1 MKIAIVTET
10 FLPSTDGIVT
20 RLTASIRY
28 YLEQGHEVIVI
39 APDLGVAH
47 FEAASIRGVPAKT
60 LPFYRSK
67 KFALPSRKVGQ
78 LLKEIAPDIV
88 HVVNPALLGA
98 AGIYYARKLGIPL
111 LASYHTNIVRYLDF
125 YGLPFLKGSLWLYLR
140 VLHNQASI
148 NLCTS
153 QTVRDELVKRKFRNV
168 KVWERGVDNVLFH
181 PKRYDTSMRE
191 RLSQGFPEKKI
202 LLYVGRLAA
211 EKEIEKL
218 RDIFAASEHFVLA
231 IVGDGPHRGALE
243 TYFAGTNTLFTG
255 FMYGDQLAAA
265 FASSDVFVFPS
276 TTETLGLVL
285 LEAMASGLPVVA
297 ARSGPTCE
305 QIQHES
311 TGFLFDPDEPDGF
324 VAAVCRFEDKG
335 VRDAMSEA
343 AYQESLGKGWKAAAE
358 QALDYY
364 RQTTERE
371 PVKKGNGLK
380 VWKMR

>member
-1 MKIAIVTET
+1 MKIVIVTET

-20 RLTASIRY
+20 RLTASIRH
-28 YLEQGHEVIVI
+28 YLEEGHEVIVI
-39 APDLGVAH
+39 APNLGVSQ
-47 FEAASIRGVPAKT
+47 FGEASIRGVPART
-60 LPFYRSK
+60 LPFYRTK
-67 KFALPSRKVGQ
+67 KFALPSRKVGR
-78 LLKEIAPDIV
+78 LLKECEPDIV

-111 LASYHTNIVRYLDF
+111 LASYHTNIARYLDF
-125 YGLPFLKGSLWLYLR
+125 YGGGFLSGFLWLYLR
-140 VLHNQASI
+140 MLHNRASV

-153 QTVRDELVKRKFRNV
+153 RTVRDELTRRKFRNV
-168 KVWERGVDNVLFH
+168 KVWERGVDNELFH
-181 PKRYDTSMRE
+181 PGRYNASMRE
-191 RLSQGFPEKKI
+191 RMSQGFPEKKI

-218 RDIFAASEHFVLA
+218 RDIFDATDQFVLV

-243 TYFAGTNTLFTG
+243 KHFAGTDTLFTG
-255 FMYGDQLAAA
+255 FLYDSQLAAA

-305 QIQHES
+305 QIKHES
-311 TGFLFDPDEPDGF
+311 TGLLFDPADLDGF
-324 VAAVCRFEDKG
+324 VKAVCRFEDMG
-335 VRDAMSEA
+335 LRDAMSVA
-343 AYQESLGKGWKAAAE
+343 AYQESLGKGWNEAAE

-364 RQTTERE
+364 RQTA
-371 PVKKGNGLK
+371 KKGNDPET
-380 VWKMR
+380 WKTR

>member
-20 RLTASIRY
+20 RLTASIRH
-28 YLEQGHEVIVI
+28 YLEEGHEVIVI
-39 APDLGVAH
+39 APDLGAAH
-47 FEAASIRGVPAKT
+47 FEAASIRGLPART
-60 LPFYRSK
+60 LPFYRTK
-67 KFALPSRKVGQ
+67 RFALPSRKVGL
-78 LLKEIAPDIV
+78 LLKESAPDIV

-111 LASYHTNIVRYLDF
+111 LASYHTNIARYLDF
-125 YGLPFLKGSLWLYLR
+125 YGLPFLKGLIWLYLR
-140 VLHNQASI
+140 VLHNRASI

-181 PKRYDTSMRE
+181 PERYDASMRE
-191 RLSQGFPEKKI
+191 RLSQGFPDKKI

-218 RDIFAASEHFVLA
+218 RDIFDASDHFVLV
-231 IVGDGPHRGALE
+231 IVGDGPHRGELE
-243 TYFAGTNTLFTG
+243 NYFAGTNTLFTG
-255 FMYGDQLAAA
+255 FMYGDELAAA

-305 QIQHES
+305 QIRHES
-311 TGFLFDPDEPDGF
+311 TGFLFDPEEPDGF
-324 VAAVCRFEDKG
+324 VAAVCRFEDKSL
-335 VRDAMSEA
+335 RDAMSAA
-343 AYQESLGKGWKAAAE
+343 AYQESLGKGWKAAAG
-358 QALDYY
+358 QALDFY
-364 RQTTERE
+364 RQTAERQTA
-371 PVKKGNGLK
+371 KKGSGLK